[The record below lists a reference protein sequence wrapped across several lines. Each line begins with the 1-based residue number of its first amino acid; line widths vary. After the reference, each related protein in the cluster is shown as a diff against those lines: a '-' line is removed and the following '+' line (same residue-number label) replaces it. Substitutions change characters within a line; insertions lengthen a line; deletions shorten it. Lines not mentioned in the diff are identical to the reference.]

1 MKPKNIQGIP
11 HQKSGGFHDTES
23 IRQYNINEIDAKF
36 SILKERLLSINK
48 WKKYCGKTS
57 SEFRHFSKSGEP
69 IDRIP
74 QMGDLIRIGIP
85 GPGSKE
91 ANGYDWVKITNIMH
105 RKRDQY
111 ESYLILCR
119 PTKVPGQHA
128 RHIAHFYSHSAT
140 SAFMIEKDGNMLKAG
155 IYGRNEKPNFNAT
168 FIDKIRNLII
178 ALGGIFGFSKIQ
190 WKVLTEG
197 LLDFK

>member
-23 IRQYNINEIDAKF
+23 TRKYNNNEIDAKF
-36 SILKERLLSINK
+36 SILKERLFSINK
-48 WKKYCGKTS
+48 WEKYCGKAS

-69 IDRIP
+69 IDKIP

-85 GPGSKE
+85 VPGSKE
-91 ANGYDWVKITNIMH
+91 ANGYDWVQITNIMH
-105 RKRDQY
+105 RKKDQY
-111 ESYLILCR
+111 ESYLMLCR
-119 PTKVPGQHA
+119 PTKVPCQDA
-128 RHIAHFYSHSAT
+128 RYIAHFYGHSAT
-140 SAFMIEKDGNMLKAG
+140 SAFMIEKDGNILKAG